1 MAIAYIPPRNNKA
14 KNIKIDDVDNNFQSN
29 DVEGALK
36 EVCQKVKNQV
46 KIEYNDTN
54 GELTI
59 NSSVKVVYDALTGN
73 LQIG

>member
-1 MAIAYIPPRNNKA
+1 MAITYVPPRNNKA

-29 DVEGALK
+29 DVESALN
-36 EVCQKVKNQV
+36 EIYQKVKNQV
-46 KIEYNDTN
+46 KVEYNDAN

-59 NSSVKVVYDALTGN
+59 NSSIKVVYDTLTGN

>member
-29 DVEGALK
+29 NVEGALN
-36 EVCQKVKNQV
+36 EVYQKVKNQV
-46 KIEYNDTN
+46 QVEYNNTN

>member
-1 MAIAYIPPRNNKA
+1 MAITYIPPRNNKA
-14 KNIKIDDVDNNFQSN
+14 KNIKIDDADNNFQSN
-29 DVEGALK
+29 NVEGALN
-36 EVCQKVKNQV
+36 EVYQKVKNQV
-46 KIEYNDTN
+46 QVEYNNTN